1 MGIKLTKSVQVKEAS
16 NQLELLLLLNDIIQ
30 SRTSD
35 LSSDILEQVISDMK
49 ASPLK
54 ISFKFDEIIDVES
67 CS

>member
-35 LSSDILEQVISDMK
+35 LSSDILEQVIADMK